1 VSARALSARTPP
13 LLPLLPLLLACLLLV
28 AWLPA
33 RADAPVALY
42 QSFRGTVNFTGTLET
57 MRSRDNKQPCKLV
70 NGNKGIAATLSGIPK
85 GATVLSAQLYWAG
98 SGAQGDYT
106 VNFDGESK
114 TADVKRQYLSKTI
127 GGGSTYFGGAVDV
140 TSQVRQKGN
149 ASYSFSGLSID
160 TGDPWCSVQGVVG
173 GFALVVI
180 YSHPDE
186 PFRMLNLYEGF
197 QYFRDNS
204 LKIELSGFNVP
215 KPLPEA
221 ATGRVGHVTWEGDA
235 TLSQGGEDL
244 LFNGIPLTDTMN
256 KSGNQFNSASNIT
269 GDATTYGIDFDVYTV
284 KSPVIQ
290 AGDTTAITTYRSG
303 QDLVLL
309 GAEIVAMP
317 YAAIADLALSMTR
330 TGELRVGTTS
340 SYTLTVVNN
349 GIDAE
354 TGPVTVVDT
363 LPSGLKLVSA
373 SGTGWSC
380 TSAAQTDGTTRV
392 TCTQNGP
399 VASGAKMT
407 PLTIAVTPGAGG
419 DYTNTATVSGK
430 TGDNNSANNT
440 ATNKGSAT
448 NPTAAALVFTTE
460 ACSAGQEIV
469 TSPSDPGCH
478 QFIGPVV
485 AGDSNTRIFIT
496 RVDKANKA
504 SALDTR
510 DSTLALDL
518 MASCLPNSGVSATY
532 AAQVLDCKGT
542 WTTVNVT
549 VPANKPSATL
559 ANGSAF
565 FYADVGRVSL
575 SMRSDSTVTAVD
587 FISRPADIRFQSVW
601 RPDGYPDLRGTFDQ
615 PVPWSKS
622 DDIAFARAGEV
633 IALRLGAW
641 MANGGWAPSFGKEP
655 AALAGVLDAD
665 NLGLDFRF
673 DTFLPNLGVAP
684 AVPIADKDLAV
695 RGAFVIE
702 QGFATNPAIA
712 GAFEGKVRWYEA
724 GYLALTPWL
733 VDYLGTGQAGGAKAD
748 VDPASKD
755 RLVPGTRVIGR
766 FYPDHFVTELTASFD
781 CVEGMN
787 CPALPASSVEG
798 ATYSLEPFTVQVTAY
813 GVSRDG
819 QPARLS
825 LFQQASGR
833 PIALGAYKAPNDGA
847 LPAGGSFAI
856 LPGSGIPNAAG
867 PADFPALKAQA
878 IYKLGLPFSPD
889 ARRAQD
895 WGAPTAIYLRAGMN
909 EAIQADGNVRK
920 AVQVSSLVP
929 AGAGA
934 GTRYEDGL
942 MVVAG
947 RLLVQNVSG
956 SELLRMPVGLSAQ
969 FWNGNAWLT
978 SASDSFSTVGATI
991 TLGKCTRSFALS
1003 TAGQCKPG
1011 AVAPASPG
1019 TPVQLE
1025 KGMGRLTLQAPG
1037 RGNAGSVEFTVG
1049 GGDAAAWLPSTRAR
1063 ATFGQYRSPVIYL
1076 REVY

>member
-1 VSARALSARTPP
+1 MRM
-13 LLPLLPLLLACLLLV
+13 PLLLACLALLV
-28 AWLPA
+28 WLPA
-33 RADAPVALY
+33 RADTPVALY

-70 NGNKGIAATLSGIPK
+70 NGNKGISATLSALPK

-98 SGAQGDYT
+98 SGAKADYT
-106 VNFDGESK
+106 VNFDGESM
-114 TADVKRQYLSKTI
+114 TADAKRQYLSKTI
-127 GGGSTYFGGAVDV
+127 GGGSTYFGGAIDV
-140 TSQVRQKGN
+140 TSQVKQKGN
-149 ASYSFSGLSID
+149 ATYSFSGLSID

-197 QYFRDNS
+197 QYFRNNS
-204 LKIELSGFNVP
+204 LTIDLSGFNVP
-215 KPLPEA
+215 KPLPDS

-244 LFNGIPLTDTMN
+244 LFNGSALTDTMN
-256 KSGNQFNSASNIT
+256 PAGNQFNSASNIVND
-269 GDATTYGIDFDVYTV
+269 GTTYGIDFDAYTLR
-284 KSPVIQ
+284 SPVIK
-290 AGDTTAITTYRSG
+290 AGDSTAATTYRSG

-330 TGELRVGTTS
+330 TGELRVGATS

-349 GIDAE
+349 GVDAE

-380 TSAAQTDGTTRV
+380 TGAGQSDGSTKV
-392 TCTQNGP
+392 TCIQNGP

-407 PLTIAVTPGAGG
+407 PLTIAVTPGAAG
-419 DYTNTATVSGK
+419 DYTNSATVSGK
-430 TGDNNSANNT
+430 TGDNNSANDT

-448 NPTAAALVFTTE
+448 GGAASAYAFTTE
-460 ACSAGQEIV
+460 ACSAGQAMV
-469 TSPSDPGCH
+469 TSPADAGCH
-478 QFIGPVV
+478 LFIGPVV
-485 AGDSNTRIFIT
+485 AGDSDTKIYIT
-496 RVDKANKA
+496 RV
-504 SALDTR
+504 SATNTAVAADTK

-518 MASCLPNSGVSATY
+518 MTSCLPNSGVSATY
-532 AAQVLDCKGT
+532 AAQALDCKGS
-542 WTTVNVT
+542 WKAVSVT
-549 VPANKPSATL
+549 LPANKPSATL

-565 FYADVGRVSL
+565 FYADVGRVTL
-575 SMRSDSTVTAVD
+575 SMRSNGTVTAVD
-587 FISRPADIRFQSVW
+587 FVSRPADIRFQGAW
-601 RPDGYPDLRGTFDQ
+601 RPDGTPDLRGSFDQ

-622 DDIAFARAGEV
+622 DDIAFARAGETIV
-633 IALRLGAW
+633 LRLGAW
-641 MANGGWAPSFGKEP
+641 MANGAWAPSFGKEA
-655 AALAGVLDAD
+655 AALAGALDAES
-665 NLGLDFRF
+665 LGLDFRL

-684 AVPIADKDLAV
+684 VVPIADKDATV
-695 RGAFVIE
+695 RSAFVVE
-702 QGFATNPAIA
+702 QGFAPNAAIA
-712 GAFEGKVRWYEA
+712 GAFDGKVRWYEA
-724 GYLALTPWL
+724 GYLALTPSL
-733 VDYLGTGQAGGAKAD
+733 VDYLGTGQVGGAKAD
-748 VDPASKD
+748 LDPASKE
-755 RLVPGTRVIGR
+755 RLVAGTRVIGR
-766 FYPDHFVTELTASFD
+766 FHPDHFMTELTASFD
-781 CVEGMN
+781 CVDGMN
-787 CPALPASSVEG
+787 CPAAAGTSVEG
-798 ATYSLEPFTVQVTAY
+798 ATYSLQPFTVQVTAY
-813 GVSRDG
+813 GLPRDG

-825 LFQQASGR
+825 LFQQAASR
-833 PIALGAYKAPNDGA
+833 PIALGAYKAPNDSA
-847 LPAGGSFAI
+847 PPAAGSFAI
-856 LPGSGIPNAAG
+856 LPGNGIPNAAG
-867 PADFPALKAQA
+867 AADFPALKAQA

-895 WGAPTAIYLRAGMN
+895 WGAPTPIYLRASMN
-909 EAIQADGNVRK
+909 DAIQTAASAKQV
-920 AVQVSSLVP
+920 VQVSSLVP
-929 AGAGA
+929 AGAAA
-934 GTRYEDGL
+934 GSRYEDGL

-969 FWNGNAWLT
+969 FWNGKAWLT

-1003 TAGQCKPG
+1003 TAGDCKPG
-1011 AVAPASPG
+1011 AVALANPG

-1025 KGMGRLTLQAPG
+1025 KGLGKLSLQAPG
-1037 RGNAGSVEFTVG
+1037 RGNSGSVEFTVG

>member
-1 VSARALSARTPP
+1 M
-13 LLPLLPLLLACLLLV
+13 LPALLLACLLLM

-33 RADAPVALY
+33 RADTPVALL

-70 NGNKGIAATLSGIPK
+70 NGNKGISATLSGIPQ
-85 GATVLSAQLYWAG
+85 GATILSAQLYWAG
-98 SGAQGDYT
+98 SGASGDYT

-114 TADVKRQYLSKTI
+114 TADAKRQYLSRTI
-127 GGGSTYFGGAVDV
+127 GGGSTYFGAAVDV

-149 ASYSFSGLSID
+149 ATYSFSGLSID

-180 YSHPDE
+180 YSHPGE

-197 QYFRDNS
+197 QYFRNNS
-204 LKIELSGFNVP
+204 LKIDLTGFNVP
-215 KPLPEA
+215 NPLPDS
-221 ATGRVGHVTWEGDA
+221 ATARVGHVTWEGDA

-244 LFNGIPLTDTMN
+244 LFNGAALTDAMN
-256 KSGNQFNSASNIT
+256 PSGNQFNSASNIT
-269 GDATTYGIDFDVYTV
+269 GDGTTYGIDFDAYTV
-284 KSPVIQ
+284 RSPVIK
-290 AGDTTAITTYRSG
+290 AGDSTATTTYRSG

-330 TGELRVGTTS
+330 SGELRVGATS

-349 GIDAE
+349 GVDAE

-380 TSAAQTDGTTRV
+380 GGALQADGTTRV

-407 PLTIAVTPGAGG
+407 PLTIAVTPNAAG
-419 DYTNTATVSGK
+419 DYSNTATVSGK

-440 ATNKGSAT
+440 ATNGGTASGGG
-448 NPTAAALVFTTE
+448 AAAWAFTLD
-460 ACSAGQEIV
+460 ACSDGQPMV

-478 QFIGPVV
+478 LFIGPVV
-485 AGDSNTRIFIT
+485 AGDGDTRIYIT
-496 RVDKANKA
+496 KVGDGNKA
-504 SALDTR
+504 AAADVK

-518 MASCLPNSGVSATY
+518 MTSCLPDSGVSATY
-532 AAQVLDCKGT
+532 AGLALDCKGT
-542 WTTVNVT
+542 WKGVNVT
-549 VPANKPSATL
+549 IPAKQPSATL
-559 ANGSAF
+559 AGGSAF

-575 SMRSDSTVTAVD
+575 SMRSNGSVTGVD
-587 FISRPADIRFQSVW
+587 FISRPADIRFQGVW
-601 RPDGYPDLRGTFDQ
+601 RADGYPDLRGTFDQ
-615 PVPWSKS
+615 AAPWSKS
-622 DDIAFARAGEV
+622 DDIAFARAGEAV
-633 IALRLGAW
+633 ALRLGAW
-641 MANGGWAPSFGKEP
+641 MANGAWAPSFGKEP

-665 NLGLDFRF
+665 SLGLDFRL
-673 DTFLPNLGVAP
+673 DAFLPNLGAAP
-684 AVPIADKDLAV
+684 SVPVADKDATV
-695 RGAFVIE
+695 RSALVIE
-702 QGFATNPAIA
+702 QGFALNPAIA
-712 GAFEGKVRWYEA
+712 GAFDGKVRWYEA

-748 VDPASKD
+748 VDPASRD

-766 FYPDHFVTELTASFD
+766 FYPDHFVTEATANLD

-787 CPALPASSVEG
+787 CPNLPATAVEG
-798 ATYSLEPFTVQVTAY
+798 ATYSLQPFALQVTAY
-813 GVSRDG
+813 GLSRDG

-825 LFQQASGR
+825 LFQQAASR
-833 PIALGAYKAPNDGA
+833 PVALGAYKAPNDSA
-847 LPAGGSFAI
+847 LPAAGSFS
-856 LPGSGIPNAAG
+856 LVPGNGIPNAAG
-867 PADFPALKAQA
+867 AADFPALKALA
-878 IYKLGLPFSPD
+878 IYKLGMPFSPD

-895 WGAPTAIYLRAGMN
+895 WGAPTPIYLRASMN
-909 EAIQADGNVRK
+909 DAIQVSGNTRQ

-929 AGAGA
+929 AGAAA

-956 SELLRMPVGLSAQ
+956 SELLRVPVGLGAQ
-969 FWNGNAWLT
+969 FWNGKAWLT

-991 TLGKCTRSFALS
+991 TLGNCTRSLALS
-1003 TAGQCKPG
+1003 TKGDCKPG
-1011 AVAPASPG
+1011 VVALASPG

-1025 KGMGRLTLQAPG
+1025 KGLGKLILQAPG
-1037 RGNAGSVEFTVG
+1037 RGNTGSVEFTAG

-1063 ATFGQYRSPVIYL
+1063 ATFGQYRSPVIYM

>member
-1 VSARALSARTPP
+1 VSARAWPARI
-13 LLPLLPLLLACLLLV
+13 LLALLLACVVLL

-33 RADAPVALY
+33 RADTPVALF

-57 MRSRDNKQPCKLV
+57 MRSRDNSKPCQLV
-70 NGNKGIAATLSGIPK
+70 NGNKGIAATLAGIPK
-85 GATVLSAQLYWAG
+85 GATILSAQLYWAG
-98 SGAQGDYT
+98 SGAKGDYT
-106 VNFDGESK
+106 INFDGESK
-114 TADVKRQYLSKTI
+114 TADEKRQYLSKTI
-127 GGGSTYFGGAVDV
+127 GGGSTYFGAALDV

-149 ASYSFSGLSID
+149 ATYSFSGLSVD
-160 TGDPWCSVQGVVG
+160 TGDPWCGVQGVVG

-197 QYFRDNS
+197 QYFRNNS
-204 LKIELSGFNVP
+204 LEISLSGFNVP
-215 KPLPEA
+215 KPLPDA
-221 ATGRVGHVTWEGDA
+221 ATARVGHVTWEGDA

-244 LFNGIPLTDTMN
+244 LFNGTALTDTMN
-256 KSGNQFNSASNIT
+256 KSGNQFNSASNMT
-269 GDATTYGIDFDVYTV
+269 GDGTTYGIDFDVYTV
-284 KSPVIQ
+284 RSPVIK
-290 AGDTTAITTYRSG
+290 AGDTAATTTYRSG

-330 TGELRVGTTS
+330 TGELRVGATS

-349 GIDAE
+349 GVDAE

-363 LPSGLKLVSA
+363 LPSGLKLVST

-380 TSAAQTDGTTRV
+380 TSASQADGTTKL
-392 TCTQNGP
+392 TCVQGGP

-407 PLTIAVTPGAGG
+407 PLTIAVTPGAAG
-419 DYTNTATVSGK
+419 DYTNTATVSGT

-440 ATNKGSAT
+440 ATNKGTAT
-448 NPTAAALVFTTE
+448 GGGAASYAFTTE
-460 ACSAGQEIV
+460 ACSAGQAMA
-469 TSPSDPGCH
+469 TSPADAGCH
-478 QFIGPVV
+478 LFIGPVV
-485 AGDSNTRIFIT
+485 AGDSNTKIYIT
-496 RVDKANKA
+496 KVGGDNKA
-504 SALDTR
+504 AALDTK

-518 MASCLPNSGVSATY
+518 MASCLPNSGVTATY
-532 AAQVLDCKGT
+532 AAQTLDCKGT
-542 WTTVNVT
+542 WKAASVSF
-549 VPANKPSATL
+549 PANQPSATL

-575 SMRSDSTVTAVD
+575 SMRSNGSVTAVD
-587 FISRPADIRFQSVW
+587 FISRPADIRFQGVW
-601 RPDGYPDLRGTFDQ
+601 RADGYPDLRGTFDQ

-622 DDIAFARAGEV
+622 DDIAFARAGEA

-641 MANGGWAPSFGKEP
+641 MANGAWAPSFGKE
-655 AALAGVLDAD
+655 AVALAGVLDAD
-665 NLGLDFRF
+665 SLGLDFRL

-684 AVPIADKDLAV
+684 PVPIPDKDATV
-695 RGAFVIE
+695 RSAFVIE
-702 QGFATNPAIA
+702 QGFTANAGVA
-712 GAFEGKVRWYEA
+712 GAFDGKVRWYEA

-748 VDPASKD
+748 VDPASRD

-766 FYPDHFVTELTASFD
+766 FHPDHFVTELTANFD
-781 CVEGMN
+781 CVETMN
-787 CPALPASSVEG
+787 CPSVPANAVEG
-798 ATYSLEPFTVQVTAY
+798 ATYSLQPFTVQVTAY
-813 GVSRDG
+813 GLPRDG

-825 LFQQASGR
+825 LFQQVGSR

-847 LPAGGSFAI
+847 LPSAGSFAVVA
-856 LPGSGIPNAAG
+856 GNGIPNAAG
-867 PADFPALKAQA
+867 AADFPALKAQA
-878 IYKLGLPFSPD
+878 LYKLGLPFSPD

-895 WGAPTAIYLRAGMN
+895 WGAPTPIYLRASMN
-909 EAIQADGNVRK
+909 DAIQTSASAK
-920 AVQVSSLVP
+920 QAIQVSSLVP
-929 AGAGA
+929 TGSSA
-934 GTRYEDGL
+934 GTRYEDGV

-956 SELLRMPVGLSAQ
+956 SELLRMPVGLGAQ
-969 FWNGNAWLT
+969 FWNGKAWLT

-991 TLGKCTRSFALS
+991 ALANCTRSFALS
-1003 TAGQCKPG
+1003 TAGACKPG
-1011 AVAPASPG
+1011 VVALASPG

-1025 KGMGRLTLQAPG
+1025 KGLGKLILQAPG
-1037 RGNAGSVEFTVG
+1037 RGNTGSVEFTVG